1 MKISWGIK
9 IIIAFIIFAGGIGTM
24 VGISMSKNIDLVS
37 ENYYEKELKYQDR
50 IDMINRTNSLQ
61 EKLTIENV
69 SNTIHLKF
77 PESYNK
83 ENITGKVIFY
93 RAMDKKKDFNV
104 DINRNNE
111 GIQSIPAE
119 NLDKGN
125 WKVEVLWKMNDKEY
139 FTQSDIFIN

>member
-69 SNTIHLKF
+69 SNIIKLKF
-77 PESYNK
+77 PESLLK
-83 ENITGKVIFY
+83 ENISGTINFY
-93 RAMDKKKDFNV
+93 RAMDKKKDFTV
-104 DINRNNE
+104 EISRNNE
-111 GIQSIPAE
+111 GLQSIPAE
-119 NLDKGN
+119 KLDKGN
-125 WKVEVLWKMNDKEY
+125 WKVEVFWKMNDKEY